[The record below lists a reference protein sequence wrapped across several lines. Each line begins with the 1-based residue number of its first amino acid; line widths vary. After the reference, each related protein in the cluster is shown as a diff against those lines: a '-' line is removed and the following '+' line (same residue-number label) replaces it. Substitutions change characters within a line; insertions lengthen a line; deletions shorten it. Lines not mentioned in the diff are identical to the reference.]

1 MLHTL
6 HNVSRYTVI
15 GNAPSTER
23 TCYLSLSNLLFSVT
37 KVGVNLNIDN
47 WEEDGDILG
56 PAQEQEQ

>member
-1 MLHTL
+1 MHFMLHTL

-47 WEEDGDILG
+47 
-56 PAQEQEQ
+56 